1 MDYLYKYVI
10 KKVNHAEPA
19 VGWSHKVIL
28 YDGYKEVMSIILN
41 NPLEIN
47 NEYYS
52 ILEGTLD
59 SKEID
64 KLINSIDK
72 NWSII
77 PYS

>member
-10 KKVNHAEPA
+10 KNVNYTEPT
-19 VGWSHKVIL
+19 VGLSHKVIL
-28 YDGYKEVMSIILN
+28 YDGDKEVMIIILN

-47 NEYYS
+47 NEYYI
-52 ILEGTLD
+52 ILEVTLD

-72 NWSII
+72 TWNIM
-77 PYS
+77 PN